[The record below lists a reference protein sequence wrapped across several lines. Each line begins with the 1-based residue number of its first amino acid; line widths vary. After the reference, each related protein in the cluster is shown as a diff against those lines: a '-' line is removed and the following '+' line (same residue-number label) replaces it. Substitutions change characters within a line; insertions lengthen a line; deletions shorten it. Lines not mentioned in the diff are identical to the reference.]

1 MSNGN
6 VTPLRPTT
14 PSPTP
19 ESSGGGGDG
28 GGSDRR
34 LAAIESRLTAMET
47 RLTVLE
53 TAFDRELKHLATKED
68 IQKLK
73 VWVLGGVLGGVLGS
87 LAIAAGL
94 AITLLKMFA
103 G

>member
-6 VTPLRPTT
+6 VTPIRLTT
-14 PSPTP
+14 SPPTP
-19 ESSGGGGDG
+19 ESSGSGGDG
-28 GGSDRR
+28 GGSDLR
-34 LAAIESRLTAMET
+34 LAAIESRLAAMET

-53 TAFDRELKHLATKED
+53 TDSKHYATKED

-73 VWVLGGVLGGVLGS
+73 VWVLGGVLGGMLSG